1 MLHSSRPPP
10 PYSSRPS
17 PSSRFLART
26 LCPRH
31 LAAQPAA
38 GSATLAPAPAGIAPS
53 QSAKQH
59 GERGARQAV
68 VLNPAS
74 PPASPGGAPGE
85 RAGQA
90 PVDGPGSCRV
100 CAAARGGPADG
111 NTSIGRTLRRGAPTQ
126 TTPCGRAQG
135 TRCAVRRRLTA
146 AMCTW
151 WAQPAGRR
159 RRSLMGPQR
168 HSTSATRRS
177 YGGEMPPVVQA
188 AAQPSIFPRRLAG
201 REHVDELHREQ
212 RQHRARGARWATPR
226 RQTRGIA
233 RAGREQGPSPSRSTA
248 SSGRR
253 RCAAAAS
260 SGKAA
265 APEPSGGSS
274 ASAACPAAALRCRS
288 RRLTEPLRQLAPR
301 YRRPPPTLGH
311 CRGRGE
317 RRARRCGAGSGFYS
331 ASGTIS
337 PIYGRS

>member
-1 MLHSSRPPP
+1 MRRGSR
-10 PYSSRPS
+10 RAC
-17 PSSRFLART
+17 RRQHKHRT
-26 LCPRH
+26 
-31 LAAQPAA
+31 
-38 GSATLAPAPAGIAPS
+38 
-53 QSAKQH
+53 
-59 GERGARQAV
+59 
-68 VLNPAS
+68 
-74 PPASPGGAPGE
+74 
-85 RAGQA
+85 
-90 PVDGPGSCRV
+90 D
-100 CAAARGGPADG
+100 AAARRTDSNNSVRPGSGDAMRSSQATDG
-111 NTSIGRTLRRGAPTQ
+111 
-126 TTPCGRAQG
+126 
-135 TRCAVRRRLTA
+135 

-212 RQHRARGARWATPR
+212 WQHRARGARWATPR

-248 SSGRR
+248 SSGRL

-274 ASAACPAAALRCRS
+274 ASAACPAAAQRCRS

-301 YRRPPPTLGH
+301 YRRPPPILGH

-331 ASGTIS
+331 ASG
-337 PIYGRS
+337 PYRRYMAGHKDC